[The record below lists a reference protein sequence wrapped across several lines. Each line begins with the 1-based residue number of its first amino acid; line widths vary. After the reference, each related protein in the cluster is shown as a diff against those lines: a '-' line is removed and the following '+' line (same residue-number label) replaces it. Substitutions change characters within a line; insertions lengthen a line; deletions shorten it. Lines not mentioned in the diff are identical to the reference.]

1 MNFLAHLALS
11 GKSQNLT
18 IGNFLGDFVK
28 GNLFGRY
35 DEEVELGIKFHRAID
50 AYTDHHLLIKLSKKR
65 FGPRFRRIGGIMVDI
80 AYDHLLALS
89 WDKFYDEPIDLFSKR
104 VLENILDFKE
114 LPWDAENLAKMMLR
128 KNALEKYK
136 NEEFL
141 TDASL
146 SIHKRLKNRTPMLE
160 ASEVIKNVKGEL
172 DRDFR
177 FFYPQLIDFAAVWL
191 QENDY

>member
-11 GKSQNLT
+11 GENQNLT
-18 IGNFLGDFVK
+18 IGSFLGDFVK

-35 DEEVELGIKFHRAID
+35 DEEIELGIKFHRAVD

-104 VLENILDFKE
+104 VLETVLAFKE
-114 LPWDAENLAKMMLR
+114 LPCEAENLAKMMLK
-128 KNALEKYK
+128 KNSLERYK
-136 NEEFL
+136 NEKFIS
-141 TDASL
+141 DASL
-146 SIHKRLKNRTPMLE
+146 SIHKRLRNRTPMLE
-160 ASEVIKNVKGEL
+160 APEAIKNVKEKL
-172 DRDFR
+172 ERDFR
-177 FFYPQLIDFAAVWL
+177 FFYPQLIDFATAWL
-191 QENDY
+191 QEND

>member
-11 GKSQNLT
+11 GKNQSLT

-35 DEEVELGIKFHRAID
+35 DEEIELGIKFHRAID

-89 WDKFYDEPIDLFSKR
+89 WDQFYDEPIDLFSKR
-104 VLENILDFKE
+104 VLEEVLAFKE
-114 LPWDAENLAKMMLR
+114 LPCAAENLAKMMLR
-128 KNALEKYK
+128 KNSLERYK

-141 TDASL
+141 SDASL
-146 SIHKRLKNRTPMLE
+146 SIHKRLRNKTPMLDAPE
-160 ASEVIKNVKGEL
+160 AIKNVKGEL

-177 FFYPQLIDFAAVWL
+177 FFYPQLIDFAAAWL
-191 QENDY
+191 QEND

>member
-1 MNFLAHLALS
+1 LNFLAHLALS
-11 GKSQNLT
+11 GKSQKLA

-35 DEEVELGIKFHRAID
+35 DKEIELGIKFHRAID

-65 FGPRFRRIGGIMVDI
+65 FGPKFRRIGGIMVDI

-89 WDKFYDEPIDLFSKR
+89 WDEFYDEPIDIFSKR
-104 VLENILDFKE
+104 VLEDVLAFEE
-114 LPWDAENLAKMMLR
+114 LPLEAENLAKIMLR
-128 KNALEKYK
+128 KNSLEGYK

-141 TDASL
+141 SDASL
-146 SIHKRLKNRTPMLE
+146 SIHKRLNNRTPMLE
-160 ASEVIKNVKGEL
+160 APEVIKNVKWEL

-177 FFYPQLIDFAAVWL
+177 FFYPQIIDFAAVWL
-191 QENDY
+191 QEND

>member
-28 GNLFGRY
+28 GNLLGRY

-50 AYTDHHLLIKLSKKR
+50 AYTDHHLLIKLSKNR

-80 AYDHLLALS
+80 AYDHLLAIS

-104 VLENILDFKE
+104 VLETVLAFKE
-114 LPWDAENLAKMMLR
+114 LPCEAENLAKMMLK
-128 KNALEKYK
+128 KNSLERYK
-136 NEEFL
+136 NEEFIS
-141 TDASL
+141 DASF
-146 SIHKRLKNRTPMLE
+146 SIHKRLRNKTPMLE
-160 ASEVIKNVKGEL
+160 APEAIKSVKGEL
-172 DRDFR
+172 EHDFR
-177 FFYPQLIDFAAVWL
+177 FFYPQLIDFATTWL
-191 QENDY
+191 QEND

>member
-11 GKSQNLT
+11 GKSQNLI

-28 GNLFGRY
+28 GRLFGQY
-35 DEEVELGIKFHRAID
+35 DKDIELGIKFHRAID
-50 AYTDHHLLIKLSKKR
+50 AYTDHHLLIKLSKNR

-89 WDKFYDEPIDLFSKR
+89 WDKFYDEPIDRFAKR
-104 VLENILDFKE
+104 VLEDVLIFEE
-114 LPWDAENLAKMMLR
+114 LPWEAENLAKMMLR
-128 KNALEKYK
+128 KNSLEKYK

-141 TDASL
+141 SDASL
-146 SIHKRLKNRTPMLE
+146 SIHKRLKHRTPMLE
-160 ASEVIKNVKGEL
+160 APEVIKNVKAKL

-177 FFYPQLIDFAAVWL
+177 FFYPQLIDFAAAWL
-191 QENDY
+191 QEND